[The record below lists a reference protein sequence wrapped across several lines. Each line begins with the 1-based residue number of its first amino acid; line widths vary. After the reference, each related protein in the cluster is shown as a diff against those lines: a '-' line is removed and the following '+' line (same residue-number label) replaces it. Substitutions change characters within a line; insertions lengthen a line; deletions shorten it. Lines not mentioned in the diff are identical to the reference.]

1 MTPDADTKKEMLKQ
15 LQQLAASNA
24 KLNKQ
29 LQQLRQQQMPPLP
42 SDPPPTRKGVATTK
56 VIAPSKLGGGAKAP
70 RPGFARLCFCFV
82 GIVGSFMAWGWAQP
96 VEVSHPIA
104 TKSLRCT
111 ALWRMML
118 IIAAC
123 SAIP

>member
-42 SDPPPTRKGVATTK
+42 SDPPPSGKGVATAK
-56 VIAPSKLGGGAKAP
+56 VIAPKLVKAP

-82 GIVGSFMAWGWAQP
+82 GIVGSFMAWGWAQH
-96 VEVSHPIA
+96 VEGSHPIA

-111 ALWRMML
+111 ALWR
-118 IIAAC
+118 
-123 SAIP
+123 